1 MAILPLMVLRFRT
14 VLLGVA
20 LAACARAP
28 AAPSSR
34 SPAALDAPA
43 AKKHP
48 VGYHEARQN
57 ISPFGTES
65 IDTALRDAWQKEGL
79 TPAPRADDATF
90 LRRSYIDIVGA
101 IPPSDVTSAFVAST
115 EPDKRKKLVDTLL
128 ASPAYAEHWMNYWD
142 DVLMGREVKGP
153 VVDRM
158 AFRYW
163 LRARFEA
170 NAPWDRMVRDLVSA
184 TGQNSIGGAR
194 VKVPQAMAMTVPLG
208 TPVPRRGQD
217 SRSEEDAVD
226 LDQINGAVNWT
237 LRFEQSPQD
246 LAGNASRIFLGVQI
260 QCAQCHD
267 HKTEKWTQVDF
278 RRFAAAFLHSKVEP
292 VEAKQ
297 KGTIRRVELVDLPR
311 VAPRYAKNADVAPIA
326 QAKAAALD
334 GTDLE
339 KGEGTRKAL
348 AAWMTGREN
357 AWFAKAFVNRMWG
370 HFLGR
375 GFYDPVDD
383 MRAVN
388 TPSMP
393 ELLDRMAADF
403 VQHDYDIAHLIRT
416 ICATEAYQL
425 AASANAKPDPENKLW
440 TRFHLVPLGP
450 EELLNAL
457 LRATDLESAAKKAGI
472 QNMDQLRMQLV
483 RQYAFLFDVDETDD
497 VPDFSGTVTQALSL
511 LNGQLV
517 GQGARAVPGSAVED
531 VLAKPGDDASKIDA
545 LVLRVLSRK
554 PTDAERT
561 KWVNYVQIASKTPR
575 PTIPPPKRGGTG
587 VGPLARLGSKGPPVD
602 ARRAA
607 YEDVVWALLNSSE
620 FVFNH

>member
-1 MAILPLMVLRFRT
+1 MMLRPPRPMLRPPRT
-14 VLLGVA
+14 FALGAVVAVAA
-20 LAACARAP
+20 LAACGRPPGAP
-28 AAPSSR
+28 AAPA
-34 SPAALDAPA
+34 PAIHDAPA
-43 AKKHP
+43 APKQRTP
-48 VGYHEARQN
+48 ALT
-57 ISPFGTES
+57 SAS
-65 IDTALRDAWQKEGL
+65 IDATLREAWQSGGL

-90 LRRSYIDIVGA
+90 LRRAYVDVVGT
-101 IPPSDVTSAFVAST
+101 IPPVEVTSAFVAST
-115 EPDKRKKLVDTLL
+115 DPEKRKKLVDTLL
-128 ASPAYAEHWMNYWD
+128 ASPDYAEHWMNYWD

-153 VVDRM
+153 VVDRV

-170 NAPWDRMVRDLVSA
+170 NAPWDRVVRDLVSA

-194 VKVPQAMAMTVPLG
+194 VKLPQALAMTVPLG
-208 TPVPRRGQD
+208 SAVPKKGD
-217 SRSEEDAVD
+217 DDAAD
-226 LDQINGAVNWT
+226 LDRINGAVNWT
-237 LRFEQSPQD
+237 LRFETSPQD

-267 HKTEKWTQVDF
+267 HKTEKWTQADF
-278 RRFAAAFLHSKVEP
+278 RRFASAFLHARVEP
-292 VEAKQ
+292 VDKKE
-297 KGTIRRVELVDLPR
+297 KGVVRRVELVDIPR
-311 VAPRYAKNADVAPIA
+311 VAPRFAKQAEIAPIA
-326 QAKAAALD
+326 KAKATALD

-348 AAWMTGREN
+348 AAWMTGRDN
-357 AWFAKAFVNRMWG
+357 PWFAKAFVNRMWG

-388 TPSMP
+388 TPTLP
-393 ELLDRMAADF
+393 ALLDRIAADF
-403 VQHDYDIAHLIRT
+403 VANDYDVAHLIRT

-425 AASANAKPDPENKLW
+425 AASANAKPDPENALW

-457 LRATDLESAAKKAGI
+457 VRATDLEAAAKKAGI
-472 QNMDQLRMQLV
+472 QNMDQLRLQLV
-483 RQYAFLFDVDETDD
+483 RQYAFLFDLDETTD
-497 VPDFSGTVTQALSL
+497 VPDYSGTVTQALSL

-517 GQGARAVPGSAVED
+517 GQGARAVPGSAVGD
-531 VLAKPGDDASKIDA
+531 VLARPGDDASKIDA
-545 LVLRVLSRK
+545 LVMRVLSRS

-561 KWVNYVQIASKTPR
+561 KWVNHVQIAARTPR
-575 PTIPPPKRGGTG
+575 STIPPAKRGGPG
-587 VGPLARLGSKGPPVD
+587 AGPLGRLGNKVPPAS

>member
-1 MAILPLMVLRFRT
+1 MMLRTRT
-14 VLLGVA
+14 ALLGAVVSLAA
-20 LAACARAP
+20 LAACGRSPSAPAARSPGADAP
-28 AAPSSR
+28 AAPKQKP
-34 SPAALDAPA
+34 PALAP
-43 AKKHP
+43 
-48 VGYHEARQN
+48 
-57 ISPFGTES
+57 ES
-65 IDTALRDAWQKEGL
+65 IDAELREAWKKEGL
-79 TPAPRADDATF
+79 VAAPRADDATF
-90 LRRSYIDIVGA
+90 VRRAYLDIVGT
-101 IPPSDVTSAFVAST
+101 IPSPEATSAFLASSDA
-115 EPDKRKKLVDTLL
+115 DKRKKLVDALL
-128 ASPAYAEHWMNYWD
+128 ASPGYAEHWMNYWD

-194 VKVPQAMAMTVPLG
+194 VKFPQAMAMTVPLG
-208 TPVPRRGQD
+208 SDVPKKGD
-217 SRSEEDAVD
+217 EDAAD
-226 LDQINGAVNWT
+226 LEQINGAVNWT
-237 LRFEQSPQD
+237 LRFEQTPQD

-267 HKTEKWTQVDF
+267 HKTEKWTQADF
-278 RRFAAAFLHSKVEP
+278 RRFASAFLHAKVDP
-292 VEAKQ
+292 VDKKE
-297 KGTIRRVELVDLPR
+297 KGVVRRVELVDLPR
-311 VAPRYAKNADVAPIA
+311 VAPRFAKNAEVAPIA
-326 QAKAAALD
+326 QAKATALD

-348 AAWMTGREN
+348 AAWMTSRDN
-357 AWFAKAFVNRMWG
+357 PWFARAFVNRMWG

-383 MRAVN
+383 IRAVN

-393 ELLDRMAADF
+393 QLLDRIAADF
-403 VQHDYDIAHLIRT
+403 VAHDHDVAHLIRT

-425 AASANAKPDPENKLW
+425 AASASAKTDPENTLW
-440 TRFHLVPLGP
+440 ARFHLVPLGP

-472 QNMDQLRMQLV
+472 KDLDQLRLQLV

-497 VPDFSGTVTQALSL
+497 VPDYSGTVTQALSL
-511 LNGQLV
+511 LNGQLL
-517 GQGARAVPGSAVED
+517 GQGARAIPGSALDD
-531 VLAKPGDDASKIDA
+531 VLAKPGDDASKVDA
-545 LVLRVLSRK
+545 LVLRILSRK
-554 PTDAERT
+554 ATDAERT
-561 KWVNYVQIASKTPR
+561 KWVNYVQIAEKTPR
-575 PTIPPPKRGGTG
+575 PTIPPPKRGGPG
-587 VGPLARLGSKGPPVD
+587 AGPLGRLGNKVPAID

-607 YEDVVWALLNSSE
+607 YEDVAWALLNSSE